1 MKHLKY
7 LRYIV
12 RHKWFVLVECW
23 KRGLYWRGL
32 VHDLSKLRPSEW
44 FPYAQYFYGD
54 NTGEG
59 LEAIGRFGCCEAAP
73 YGFYAKDRF
82 NFAWLHHQN
91 RNKHHWQYWVR
102 IDDNQSYRGPMPM
115 PAKYR
120 AEMLCDW
127 IGAGRAI
134 TGKRDVAGWY
144 RKNKDKMLLHPE
156 TQAWV
161 ADKIAE
167 ISEDEE

>member
-12 RHKWFVLVECW
+12 RHKWFVLLECW

-32 VHDLSKLRPSEW
+32 VHDLSKFRPSEW

-54 NTGEG
+54 NKE
-59 LEAIGRFGCCEAAP
+59 EALD
-73 YGFYAKDRF
+73 GFYDAR
-82 NFAWLHHQN
+82 AHHQN

-102 IDDNQSYRGPMPM
+102 IDDDNEGLMLMPM

-127 IGAGRAI
+127 IGAVRAHRQARRC
-134 TGKRDVAGWY
+134 GLVLEEQGQDVA
-144 RKNKDKMLLHPE
+144 
-156 TQAWV
+156 A
-161 ADKIAE
+161 
-167 ISEDEE
+167 S